1 MNLLNLLRP
10 KDRKVFVIGLDCAAP
25 ELVFDQFRGDLPNL
39 SRLAEMGMWG
49 ELQSCTP
56 AITVPAWASMLSSR
70 DPGVLGTYGFRNRV
84 DHSYEK
90 MSTANSTSVQVDRVW
105 DVLGRAGKRS
115 AVLGVPQTYPV
126 KPINGWMVSD
136 FLTPGRHNAFAYPPE
151 LRDEVLS
158 TVPGYD
164 FDVEGFRTE
173 DKAKLL
179 EQIIAMTEGHF
190 ALIDH
195 LMATKPWDFFMSV
208 EIGVDR
214 MHHGFWSHHDPRHFR
229 YEKGNPFER
238 AIRDYY
244 VRVDAKIGDWLGK
257 LPNDTAVIVVSDHGA
272 KRMEGGICLNEWLW
286 RNGYLAFKQDPTPG
300 QITPLEKLE
309 IDWSRTRAWGSG
321 GYYGRVILNVQG
333 REPQGVISPESYES
347 ERDELAR
354 KLAAIPD
361 QHGAPI
367 DTRCYKPQDIYT
379 QVNGIAPDL
388 IVYFGNLLWRS
399 VGTLGYDGVH
409 TFSNDTGP
417 DDCNHAQN
425 GMFILWDPRR
435 RDGGRQLR
443 HAQIMDI
450 APTILNLF
458 DVPIP
463 PDMQGTSL
471 LKQRE

>member
-1 MNLLNLLRP
+1 
-10 KDRKVFVIGLDCAAP
+10 
-25 ELVFDQFRGDLPNL
+25 
-39 SRLAEMGMWG
+39 
-49 ELQSCTP
+49 
-56 AITVPAWASMLSSR
+56 
-70 DPGVLGTYGFRNRV
+70 
-84 DHSYEK
+84 
-90 MSTANSTSVQVDRVW
+90 
-105 DVLGRAGKRS
+105 
-115 AVLGVPQTYPV
+115 
-126 KPINGWMVSD
+126 
-136 FLTPGRHNAFAYPPE
+136 
-151 LRDEVLS
+151 
-158 TVPGYD
+158 
-164 FDVEGFRTE
+164 
-173 DKAKLL
+173 
-179 EQIIAMTEGHF
+179 
-190 ALIDH
+190 
-195 LMATKPWDFFMSV
+195 
-208 EIGVDR
+208 
-214 MHHGFWSHHDPRHFR
+214 
-229 YEKGNPFER
+229 
-238 AIRDYY
+238 
-244 VRVDAKIGDWLGK
+244 
-257 LPNDTAVIVVSDHGA
+257 
-272 KRMEGGICLNEWLW
+272 MEGGICLNEWLW

-321 GYYGRVILNVQG
+321 GYYGRVFLNVQG
-333 REPQGVISPESYES
+333 REPQGVIAPESYES

-399 VGTLGYDGVH
+399 VGTLGYGAVH

-443 HAQIMDI
+443 NAQIMDI
-450 APTILNLF
+450 APTVLNLF
-458 DVPIP
+458 DVPVP